1 MLSNLFKRVSTL
13 TRINDQIYGAE
24 KALIENQG
32 TADHYQA
39 LAEGNRV
46 TLRRL
51 MAMRDA
57 DLSGAPS
64 GIMTESAA
72 PKKLRS
78 AA

>member
-1 MLSNLFKRVSTL
+1 MISNLFKRVSTL

-57 DLSGAPS
+57 EIGGAPS
-64 GIMTESAA
+64 GIMTETVV